1 MAGGRFLRRNWRVGA
16 IGAAVAALFGMA
28 VLVTETMPP
37 RRIAMATGFESGGF
51 QKIGRQYQAALGKAG
66 VRVRLIETSGSMD
79 NLALLRDPRS
89 GVAVALIQDGTIGQ
103 GEATDL
109 ESLGTLFYEPVW
121 IFCRNEIAGM
131 TPGALRGRK
140 VSIGPLGSGA
150 RALLL
155 ELFKRNGL
163 DREIGKFLALEPQ
176 VAAEK
181 LLAGE
186 IDAAAFIAQWD
197 APALRALI
205 GDERVRLADFPQADA
220 YVALYPF
227 LSKVT
232 VPRGVGNLA
241 KDLPPADVILFA
253 PKASLVVRRDLNP
266 AIKDLLLSAATQ
278 IHSGAGI
285 FQRAGRFPAAEGTD
299 LPLAQEAVRFYRS
312 GPPLLQ
318 NSFPFWLASL
328 IGRLLVLIVPIVAVL
343 YPIMRWLP
351 AIYSWLM
358 QSRVARLYGELRLL
372 EDEIPAEGTAASS
385 QLVERLRHLEKRAN
399 ELRMPIAYES
409 MIYLLRNH
417 IAVVSHRM
425 QARQPGS

>member
-1 MAGGRFLRRNWRVGA
+1 MAGGRFLRRNWRLGA
-16 IGAAVAALFGMA
+16 IGAVVLALLCVAFLI
-28 VLVTETMPP
+28 VETMPP

-51 QKIGRQYQAALGKAG
+51 QKIGRQYQAVLEKAG
-66 VRVRLIETSGSMD
+66 VRLRLIETSGSMA
-79 NLALLRDPRS
+79 NLALLRDPGS
-89 GVAVALIQDGTIGQ
+89 GIAVALIQDGTIGA
-103 GEATDL
+103 GEAADL
-109 ESLGTLFYEPVW
+109 ESLGTLFYQPVW
-121 IFCRNEIAGM
+121 IFCRSEIAGM
-131 TPGALRGRK
+131 TPSALRGRK
-140 VSIGPLGSGA
+140 VSVGPQGSGA

-163 DREIGKFLALEPQ
+163 DREIGELLALEPQ
-176 VAAEK
+176 SAAEK

-197 APALRALI
+197 APAVRGLI
-205 GDERVRLADFPQADA
+205 GDERVRLAAFPQADA

-232 VPRGVGNLA
+232 VPRGVGDLA
-241 KDLPPADVILFA
+241 KDLPPADVTLFA
-253 PKASLVVRRDLNP
+253 PKASLVVRRDLNA

-285 FQRAGRFPAAEGTD
+285 FHRAGRFPAAEGTD

-318 NSFPFWLASL
+318 HSFPFWLASL

-351 AIYSWLM
+351 AAYGWLM
-358 QSRVARLYGELRLL
+358 QSRIARLYGELRLL
-372 EDEIPAEGTAASS
+372 EDEILAEGTAASPE
-385 QLVERLRHLEKRAN
+385 LVERLRRLEKQAN
-399 ELRMPIAYES
+399 QLRMPIAYES
-409 MIYLLRNH
+409 MSYLLRNRV
-417 IAVVSHRM
+417 AVVSDRM
-425 QARQPGS
+425 RARQQES

>member
-1 MAGGRFLRRNWRVGA
+1 
-16 IGAAVAALFGMA
+16 
-28 VLVTETMPP
+28 
-37 RRIAMATGFESGGF
+37 
-51 QKIGRQYQAALGKAG
+51 
-66 VRVRLIETSGSMD
+66 
-79 NLALLRDPRS
+79 
-89 GVAVALIQDGTIGQ
+89 
-103 GEATDL
+103 
-109 ESLGTLFYEPVW
+109 
-121 IFCRNEIAGM
+121 
-131 TPGALRGRK
+131 
-140 VSIGPLGSGA
+140 
-150 RALLL
+150 
-155 ELFKRNGL
+155 
-163 DREIGKFLALEPQ
+163 
-176 VAAEK
+176 
-181 LLAGE
+181 
-186 IDAAAFIAQWD
+186 
-197 APALRALI
+197 
-205 GDERVRLADFPQADA
+205 VRLADFPQADA

>member
-1 MAGGRFLRRNWRVGA
+1 MAGGRFLRRNWRVGV
-16 IGAAVAALFGMA
+16 IGAAVAALFCVA
-28 VLVTETMPP
+28 ALVCETMPP
-37 RRIAMATGFESGGF
+37 RGIAMATGFESGGF
-51 QKIGRQYQAALGKAG
+51 QKIGRQYQAALEKAG

-79 NLALLRDPRS
+79 NLALLRDPGS

-103 GEATDL
+103 GEAADL
-109 ESLGTLFYEPVW
+109 ESLGTLFHEPVW
-121 IFCRNEIAGM
+121 IFCRSEIAGM
-131 TPGALRGRK
+131 TPSALRGRK
-140 VSIGPLGSGA
+140 VSVGPPGSGA
-150 RALLL
+150 RVLLL

-163 DREIGKFLALEPQ
+163 DREIGEFLALEPQ
-176 VAAEK
+176 LAAEK

-197 APALRALI
+197 APALRTLI
-205 GDERVRLADFPQADA
+205 GDERVRLVDFPQADA

-232 VPRGVGNLA
+232 VPRGVGDLA
-241 KDLPPADVILFA
+241 KDLPPADVTLFA
-253 PKASLVVRRDLNP
+253 PKASLVVRRGLNP

-328 IGRLLVLIVPIVAVL
+328 IGRLLVLIVPIVAML

-351 AIYSWLM
+351 AVYGWLM
-358 QSRVARLYGELRLL
+358 RSRIARLYGELRLL
-372 EDEIPAEGTAASS
+372 EDEIPAEATAASS

-399 ELRMPIAYES
+399 QLRMPIAYES

-417 IAVVSHRM
+417 IAVVGDKI
-425 QARQPGS
+425 QARQPDS